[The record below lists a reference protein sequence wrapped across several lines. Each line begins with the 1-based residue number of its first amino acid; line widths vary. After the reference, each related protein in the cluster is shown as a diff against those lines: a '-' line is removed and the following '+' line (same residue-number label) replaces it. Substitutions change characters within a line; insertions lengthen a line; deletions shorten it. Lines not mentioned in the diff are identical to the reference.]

1 METQWTIHN
10 CTLICSNE
18 IEINPKIIETKY
30 SELYIP
36 SRSLSYGIYELKLTV
51 RMSISLDSM
60 SSKSMFV
67 KIIPSGIAVN
77 LVQFGTSM
85 ITRGNQQE
93 LKLDSRTYS
102 LDLDGYTFDADVSPN

>member
-1 METQWTIHN
+1 METKWTIHN
-10 CTLICSNE
+10 FTLICSNE
-18 IEINPKIIETKY
+18 IETKY
-30 SELYIP
+30 SELYIS

-60 SSKSMFV
+60 SSESIFV

-85 ITRGNQQE
+85 ITRGN
-93 LKLDSRTYS
+93 
-102 LDLDGYTFDADVSPN
+102 